1 MLLIKCRLMRIN
13 YIKYHNYRCFKD
25 LTIKFD
31 TTKDQNIS
39 LVMGVNGSGKT
50 EMLFSF
56 QWVLYGFDFKKMR
69 EKEETPYSL
78 NSSLYHRLQ
87 SDRHANSI
95 DCWVELSFTNK
106 GTEYFMKRTETFMR
120 LNDKVQD
127 PPFVKVELSHT
138 EPNGERSL
146 PEKNKEYVEELLSRI
161 IPKSILEGITFDG
174 ERMKKLNLI
183 GEQSIETIKNVIS
196 LVTNERLFE
205 LCAGEIKDVKAD
217 VRKERARI
225 QKQYGNSTAEEL
237 DNEIAELED
246 LIENEE
252 ICLYGIKKNKEKVDN
267 KLIEISHK
275 LSELEGAKE
284 LEQRRKGL
292 EKDLSKAKKNF
303 EQNMDTFY
311 KRLSDGYALVTGQLI
326 EDLKESIE
334 NVDIPAGLTV
344 EAVKNILKRPNC
356 ICGCEM
362 DGVVKKRLTDLLST
376 LPPDNINSTLL
387 YMANRFEGEKKR
399 AKKLLKEAYVPMNST
414 KDEIANIKEKLSN
427 ISQSLITNVSET
439 ISILEKK
446 RDEKL
451 RIQGRLTQDE
461 ENCERKID
469 RFEKRLKE
477 AKEEYNAVSGNE
489 ELKKNLDAQIDVLD
503 LYKTAIEKIGERNR
517 ELSLLSINEYLTKAY
532 TLLSEDTGRRIYLC
546 QHEKKEKYR
555 LVTYVKSKFDT
566 LRTTWINNGQLKT
579 YEDEGLTESEINEKI
594 ILSVVEGKS
603 TGQSKVNS
611 LAFAKAVLDYSNEDR
626 TTDTLNVSHDYP
638 FLIDSPFTELSG
650 KNLENVA
657 KYIHTFAKQII
668 LMADDKSYG
677 GVEPFVKPE
686 VHSTT
691 KLLKN
696 VKESIT
702 YID

>member
-1 MLLIKCRLMRIN
+1 MKIN

-39 LVMGVNGSGKT
+39 LVMGVNGAGKT

-78 NSSLYHRLQ
+78 NSSLYHKLQ
-87 SDRHANSI
+87 SDRHANSV

-146 PEKNKEYVEELLSRI
+146 PENNKEYVEELLSRI

-217 VRKERARI
+217 VRKERGRI
-225 QKQYGNSTAEEL
+225 HKQSGNSTAEEL
-237 DNEIAELED
+237 ENELEE
-246 LIENEE
+246 LEIKKENDETS
-252 ICLYGIKKNKEKVDN
+252 LYGINKNLKKVDEDL
-267 KLIEISHK
+267 KEVSQK
-275 LSELEGAKE
+275 LSELDGAKK
-284 LEQRRKGL
+284 LEQKRKGL
-292 EKDLSKAKKNF
+292 EKDLGRAKKIF
-303 EQNMDTFY
+303 EQSMDTFY
-311 KRLSDGYALVTGQLI
+311 KRLSDGYVLVTDQLI
-326 EDLKESIE
+326 GDLKESIE

-344 EAVKNILKRPNC
+344 EAVKSILKRPNC

-362 DGVVKKRLTDLLST
+362 NESIKQRLTDLLST

-387 YMANRFEGEKKR
+387 YMANRFAGEKKR
-399 AKKLLKEAYVPMNST
+399 AIKLLKETYRPMNDA
-414 KDEIANIKEKLSN
+414 KVEIAEIKAKLSD
-427 ISQSLITNVSET
+427 ISQSLITNVSDT
-439 ISILEKK
+439 ISELERK
-446 RDEKL
+446 RDELL
-451 RIQGRLTQDE
+451 RAQGRLTQNK
-461 ENCERKID
+461 ENCERRIAEN
-469 RFEKRLKE
+469 EKRLKE
-477 AKEEYNAVSGNE
+477 AKEEYDNVSGNKE
-489 ELKKNLDAQIDVLD
+489 QIKTLDAQFDVLE
-503 LYKTAIEKIGERNR
+503 LYKTAIDKIGERNR
-517 ELSLLSINEYLTKAY
+517 ELSLLSINEYLTEAY

-546 QHEKKEKYR
+546 QHDKKEMYR
-555 LVTYVKSKFDT
+555 LVTYVKSKYDE
-566 LRTTWINNGQLKT
+566 LRATWINNGQLKT
-579 YEDEGLTESEINEKI
+579 YEDEGLNESEINEKI
-594 ILSVVEGKS
+594 ILSVAEGKS

-626 TTDTLNVSHDYP
+626 TTDSLNVSHDYP

-657 KYIHTFAKQII
+657 KYINTFAKQII

-677 GVEPFVKPE
+677 GVESFVKPA
-686 VHSTT
+686 VHSIT